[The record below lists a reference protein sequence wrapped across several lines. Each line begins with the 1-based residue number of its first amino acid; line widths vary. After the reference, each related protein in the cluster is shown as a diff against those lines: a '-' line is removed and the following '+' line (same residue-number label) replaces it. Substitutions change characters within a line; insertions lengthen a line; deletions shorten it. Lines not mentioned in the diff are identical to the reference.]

1 MSGFSNECPK
11 TSELVAVLEG
21 QAPEDL
27 LNAVMDHLDHC
38 DLCVKAIDDLSG
50 PNVADSLNPRSVT
63 GSSSSDVSEKAVS
76 ITEEIEKAEQRF
88 VNRLKSSF
96 RFMTPTSIGKY
107 KVLRKVGQGM
117 MGEVF
122 ECEDPKTANSIAV
135 KTIRN
140 HVISPVMVTRISQEA
155 RLLAGLDHPNIVK
168 FIEFGMTQDGM
179 PFLVIEFVNGG
190 TLSERIRKGPLAP
203 NQAAKLIRDC
213 AEALDHA
220 HSRGVLHRD
229 LKPSNILLANSSSDD
244 PALPGG
250 TGLMPKIADFGLARY
265 FEGETHVTQSG
276 SLVGTPGYMSPE
288 QIHSGNRIGPESD
301 IFSLGT
307 ILYEAMTAASP
318 FQATSLAGVLHQ
330 IQQADPESPRNLV
343 PEIPRNL
350 ELICLKCL
358 EKRPE
363 DRYLK
368 ASDLAADLSRFLK
381 GEPIHAKPLPPRVRF
396 ARWYRAN
403 RMLAASLLLSA
414 LLMVLLAVGGV
425 VFGFS
430 QSRLLELAIWARND
444 ADQQRLIAIRERDM
458 AVKFMDDATGALYG
472 SFLMTRDGELLGNP
486 DAQRLRERIA
496 GQFFDIAKEA
506 RKIEH
511 LERDKSEYLCGLI
524 HKSAIIQW
532 EMGAK
537 HLALEQIH
545 QFFEIYSRIQ
555 EPKKNLDGLTA
566 QVIDLRV
573 MLGMAEFDR
582 FGPDHGIPHWIRT
595 WDEWY
600 GKGDQW
606 RRESIHSLRAV
617 VNFGRLLVE
626 TLERNER
633 WDDLKRI
640 EPQLID
646 AEMTFDEISKPKPKT

>member
-1 MSGFSNECPK
+1 MSGFTTDCPT

-21 QAPEDL
+21 QATEEL

-38 DLCVKAIDDLSG
+38 DHCVKAIDDLSG
-50 PNVADSLNPRSVT
+50 PNVADSLKPRSVP
-63 GSSSSDVSEKAVS
+63 GSSSSDDSENAVS
-76 ITEEIEKAEQRF
+76 ISEEIEKAEQRF

-96 RFMTPTSIGKY
+96 RFMTPTAIGKY

-122 ECEDPKTANSIAV
+122 ECEDPKTASRFAV

-155 RLLAGLDHPNIVK
+155 RLLAGLDHPNIVR
-168 FIEFGMTQDGM
+168 FIEFGMTLDGM

-190 TLSERIRKGPLAP
+190 TLSERILKGPLSP
-203 NQAAKLIRDC
+203 VEAAELIRDC
-213 AEALDHA
+213 ADALEHA

-229 LKPSNILLANSSSDD
+229 LKPSNILLSHSSDD
-244 PALPGG
+244 SKPDEKGG
-250 TGLMPKIADFGLARY
+250 VMTPKIADFGLARY

-307 ILYEAMTAASP
+307 ILYEALTGSSP
-318 FQATSLAGVLHQ
+318 FQAPSLAGVLQQ
-330 IQQADPESPRNLV
+330 IQQASPESPRNLA
-343 PEIPRNL
+343 PGIPRNL

-368 ASDLAADLSRFLK
+368 AADLATDLRRFLK
-381 GEPIHAKPLPPRVRF
+381 GEPIQAKPLPLGVRF
-396 ARWYRAN
+396 TRWYRAN
-403 RMLAASLLLSA
+403 RILAASMMFSA
-414 LLMVLLAVGGV
+414 LLMFMLAIGGFA
-425 VFGFS
+425 FGFI
-430 QSRLLELAIWARND
+430 QSRLLSSANSARND
-444 ADQQRLIAIRERDM
+444 AELQRLNAIRERDL

-472 SFLMTRDGELLGNP
+472 SFLMTREGELIDNP

-506 RKIEH
+506 RQIEH

-537 HLALEQIH
+537 DLALDQVQ
-545 QFFEIYSRIQ
+545 QFFEIYSRIK

-582 FGPDHGIPHWIRT
+582 FGPDHGIRHWIET
-595 WDEWY
+595 WNEWY
-600 GKGDQW
+600 GKGEKW
-606 RRESIHSLRAV
+606 RRESVHSLRAV
-617 VNFGRLLVE
+617 VNFGRLL
-626 TLERNER
+626 TQSLDRNER
-633 WDDLKRI
+633 WDDLKKI
-640 EPQLID
+640 EPQLHD
-646 AEMTFDEISKPKPKT
+646 AEKTLNEISRPK